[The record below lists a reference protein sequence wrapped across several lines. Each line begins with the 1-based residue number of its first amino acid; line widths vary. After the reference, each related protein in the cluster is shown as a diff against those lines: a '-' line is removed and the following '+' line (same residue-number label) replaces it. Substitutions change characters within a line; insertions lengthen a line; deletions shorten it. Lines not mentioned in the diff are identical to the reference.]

1 MFKHIAVFILATFAC
16 VLGVSAQISVQAQ
29 QEASF
34 KKVDFLNY
42 TYSSG
47 ICASEFGMAK
57 SIKVQNGSFKN
68 DEFYFYIPDSKIVY
82 GDVTGDKRTD
92 AVVSIACGGNAGN
105 FSLATIQIFMQS
117 GGKEKLLATIDTH
130 KLEADYKRYFP
141 KGFIVGITKDGVKL
155 RGTHIV
161 IEAYTDGSNASP
173 KNIATFEYH
182 MNFTKP
188 VLGSKPRLRPS
199 GI

>member
-1 MFKHIAVFILATFAC
+1 MAFVAFT
-16 VLGVSAQISVQAQ
+16 LGVSAQVSVQTQ

-42 TYSSG
+42 TYQSG

-57 SIKVQNGSFKN
+57 SIKLLNGNFKN
-68 DEFYFYIPDSKIVY
+68 DEFYFYIPDNKIVY

-92 AVVSIACGGNAGN
+92 AVVNIACGGNAGN
-105 FSLATIQIFMQS
+105 FSLAVIEIFMQS
-117 GGKEKLLATIDTH
+117 GGKEKLLATIDT
-130 KLEADYKRYFP
+130 KKIEADYKKYFP
-141 KGFIVGITKDGVKL
+141 KGFVVGLVKDGVKL
-155 RGTHIV
+155 YGTHIL

-182 MNFTKP
+182 MNFIKP